1 MVAYEDDDVIEAP
14 RAVIWQLIQE
24 HLDDAKIVEI
34 HPLVLSQKT
43 LSHTERET
51 VVERVID
58 VNRKPKTSRWKL
70 IHEPPVRFRWEILE
84 SEGPW
89 TPGDFLEITY
99 LEEGKRTRVHAR
111 GELTIQNLPFFLKQP
126 RTIARVLEDLRT
138 EDVFWLRRYRY

>member
-1 MVAYEDDDVIEAP
+1 MVTYEDDDVIEAP
-14 RAVIWQLIQE
+14 RAVIWKLLTE

-34 HPLVLSQKT
+34 HPLVRSQKT

-58 VNRKPKTSRWKL
+58 VNRKPKVSRWKL
-70 IHEPPVRFRWEILE
+70 THEPPGRFRWEILE

-89 TPGDFLEITY
+89 TPGDY
-99 LEEGKRTRVHAR
+99 LELTYSEDGKRTRIHAR
-111 GELTIQNLPFFLKQP
+111 GELTIQDLPFFLTQP
-126 RTIARVLEDLRT
+126 RTIRRVLDDLHT